1 MHAPVRA
8 HHRLGLMAGL
18 VAALA
23 LAPVALAAPPETTI
37 VIDIEFGVSE
47 TFTATGGVVCDSGTA
62 VTDPVFIAGF
72 GRQERGVGTFHLVKT
87 LTCDDGS
94 GWFQLLVNAAGTRTS
109 DGTVG
114 GFSVVGGSEAYASL
128 RGGGQ
133 ILGTFTGTG
142 IIDVYT
148 GYLRD

>member
-8 HHRLGLMAGL
+8 HHRLGLVAGL
-18 VAALA
+18 IAALA
-23 LAPVALAAPPETTI
+23 IAPVALAAPPETTI
-37 VIDIEFGVSE
+37 VIDIEFEVSE

-72 GRQERGVGTFHLVKT
+72 GRQGRGVGTFHLVKT

-94 GWFQLLVNAAGTRTS
+94 GWFQLLVNAAGAPNTE
-109 DGTVG
+109 GTIG

-133 ILGTFTGTG
+133 ILGTFTETG